1 MNKTSGSAL
10 RHAATTIAPIN
21 HRQYGRRSTH
31 QLPGPKIRCRNAFC
45 TLHVHLDRSRTQL
58 SANSS
63 PLTEPA
69 IRGTVHLPPLFWW
82 EGLDGSRVLTMY
94 STIYGNVYGNV
105 VLGNR
110 WVD

>member
-1 MNKTSGSAL
+1 MSKCVL
-10 RHAATTIAPIN
+10 HATCISTGRGHDYGQLLAT
-21 HRQYGRRSTH
+21 YG
-31 QLPGPKIRCRNAFC
+31 A
-45 TLHVHLDRSRTQL
+45 
-58 SANSS
+58 
-63 PLTEPA
+63 A

-94 STIYGNVYGNV
+94 WTIYGNVYGNV